1 MESAEGTWQQNLMWC
16 PRLDPGIEKEINEK
30 MVKSKQ
36 LLYVNSILLKLILY
50 DKEFHYAKCEH
61 KGEAGWRV
69 YRKYLQPY

>member
-1 MESAEGTWQQNLMWC
+1 MWY

-50 DKEFHYAKCEH
+50 DKEFHYAKC
-61 KGEAGWRV
+61 
-69 YRKYLQPY
+69 